1 VIIAL
6 SREKKTFVH
15 LENVSYKKG
24 DNIMMKEQIE
34 AMRAL
39 AEKGKAVGEF
49 WDQILESSFIIHGHV
64 CGGMPLGF
72 LAGLKAL
79 QVLGSEREA
88 NMAKIVYVE
97 TGTGHAAGCFADGVQ
112 MSTGCTFGKGLIQR
126 TEYGKW
132 ALTLVDKGKK
142 RAVRVSVK
150 PEVMKQSFESPFVK
164 MRRQG
169 TPPTDV
175 PLDISRPLVEG
186 LLGRKAEELF
196 LVSGIF
202 EYALPVAAAPSFNL
216 VMCKGCGEMVAENK
230 ARLKDNKIF
239 CQPCSGYVGV

>member
-1 VIIAL
+1 M
-6 SREKKTFVH
+6 RNGRKKPSCKIDPFCAQEERRQEV
-15 LENVSYKKG
+15 K
-24 DNIMMKEQIE
+24 KEQID

-39 AEKGKAVGEF
+39 AEKGKPIGEF
-49 WDQILESSFIIHGHV
+49 WDHILEASFIIHGHV

-79 QVLGSEREA
+79 QVLESEREA
-88 NMAKIVYVE
+88 NMAKIAYVE

-132 ALTLVDKGKK
+132 AFTLVERGTK

-150 PEVMKQSFESPFVK
+150 PQVMKQSFESPFVK
-164 MRRQG
+164 MRHQG
-169 TPPTDV
+169 VPPTDV

-196 LVSGIF
+196 LVSEIF
-202 EYALPVAAAPSFNL
+202 EYTLPVAAAPCFNL
-216 VMCKGCGEMVAENK
+216 ATCEDCGEVVAENK
-230 ARLKDNKIF
+230 ARLKDGKIF
-239 CQPCSGYVGV
+239 CRPCSGYVEA

>member
-1 VIIAL
+1 M
-6 SREKKTFVH
+6 K
-15 LENVSYKKG
+15 
-24 DNIMMKEQIE
+24 KEQIE
-34 AMRAL
+34 AMREL
-39 AEKGKAVGEF
+39 AEKGRAMGEF
-49 WDQILESSFIIHGHV
+49 WDRILESSFIIHGHV

-72 LAGLKAL
+72 LAGVKAL
-79 QVLGSEREA
+79 QALGSEREA

-132 ALTLVDKGKK
+132 AFTLVERGTK

-150 PEVMKQSFESPFVK
+150 PEVMKKSFESSFVK
-164 MRRQG
+164 MRSQG

-196 LVSGIF
+196 FVSDIF
-202 EYALPVAAAPSFNL
+202 EYPLPAGAAPCFNL
-216 VMCKGCGEMVAENK
+216 VTCEGCGEVVAENK
-230 ARLKDNKIF
+230 ARLKDGQIF
-239 CQPCSGYVGV
+239 CQPCSGYVGA